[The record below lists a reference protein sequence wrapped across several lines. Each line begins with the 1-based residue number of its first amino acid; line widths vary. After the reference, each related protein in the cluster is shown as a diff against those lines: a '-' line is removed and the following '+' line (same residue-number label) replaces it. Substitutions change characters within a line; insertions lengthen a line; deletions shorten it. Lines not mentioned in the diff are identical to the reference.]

1 MSDDELVRRYLLGDL
16 PGDEAEELERRL
28 LSEDDLFE
36 LAEAVEADVLDDYA
50 RGELAP
56 AQRQRVESYLAVS
69 PEGRLRLAVI
79 QDLAKVKPEGR
90 LILFPRLSPE
100 ERPQVRAAAIAAM
113 FVIACSTVLLMQVQ
127 PKLPPPREAKHQIPI
142 ESPIPFPTQTPPPA
156 PQDRVVTTTP
166 TPTPAPR
173 PLVVFVANIPLLA
186 QRSNDVVPSFDIPER
201 TDVIE
206 LRFQL
211 REGEDRGY
219 PSYQVA
225 MELVDTGEEVTEN
238 EGLRVK
244 KSSGLLI
251 VRVDASR
258 FEEGRYSL
266 TIQGVPSQGE
276 PVNIEL
282 SEFEVR
288 RQ

>member
-1 MSDDELVRRYLLGDL
+1 MSDEELVRRYLLGDL
-16 PGDEAEELERRL
+16 PGDEMEELEKRL

-36 LAEAVEADVLDDYA
+36 LAEAMEADVLDDYA
-50 RGELAP
+50 RGELDP

-79 QDLAKVKPEGR
+79 QGLARMKPEGR
-90 LILFPRLSPE
+90 ILTFPRLSPE

-113 FVIACSTVLLMQVQ
+113 FVILVGSSLLVQ
-127 PKLPPPREAKHQIPI
+127 LQSRLPPINKAQNSLT
-142 ESPIPFPTQTPPPA
+142 ESPIPQPTQPPPV
-156 PQDRVVTTTP
+156 PQDRIATITPPP
-166 TPTPAPR
+166 TPTPQ

-186 QRSNDVVPSFDIPER
+186 QRSNDVVPSFDIPAR
-201 TDVIE
+201 TDIVE
-206 LRFQL
+206 VRFQL
-211 REGEDRGY
+211 REGDRGY

-225 MELVDTGEEVTEN
+225 MALVDTGEEVTQN

-276 PVNIEL
+276 PESIEF

-288 RQ
+288 RP